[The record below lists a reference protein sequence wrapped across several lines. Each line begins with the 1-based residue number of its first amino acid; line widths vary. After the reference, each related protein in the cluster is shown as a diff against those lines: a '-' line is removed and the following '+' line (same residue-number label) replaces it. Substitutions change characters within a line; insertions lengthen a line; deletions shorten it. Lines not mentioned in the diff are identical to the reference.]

1 VSAAATRAE
10 VATVVPTTR
19 VWWATGGCHSQT
31 MDVLV
36 MGATGNVGGA
46 LVELLRARHVRV
58 HAITREPRA
67 WPDDVQGVVGD
78 ANDPA
83 SLAGAAAGKD
93 GAFLMS
99 GYAAEAQLL
108 ADLGAGHVALLSS
121 SSVPLADGGNAMAAY
136 HRDSEEAVKAS
147 DAGWTIVRPCSMQSN
162 VTRWK
167 DQLDAG
173 EVIRAPFGDVAVA
186 MTDPADVAAVL
197 ATALTETGHAGQ
209 TYRVS
214 GPEALTPADQVAIV
228 ARVLE
233 RRLRF
238 EAITDAEARATLP
251 AQLGQAYADAQ
262 FDIFRDHPQYESDIQ
277 PTVEQVLG
285 RPPGRLSDW
294 LERNRARL
302 L

>member
-1 VSAAATRAE
+1 M
-10 VATVVPTTR
+10 
-19 VWWATGGCHSQT
+19 H
-31 MDVLV
+31 VLV

-46 LVELLRARHVRV
+46 LVELLRARDVRV
-58 HAITREPRA
+58 HAITREART
-67 WPDDVQGVVGD
+67 WPDGVEGVVGD

-83 SLAGAAAGKD
+83 SLAGAAAGMD

-99 GYAAEAQLL
+99 GYPAEAQLL
-108 ADLGAGHVALLSS
+108 ADLGAGHAALLSS
-121 SSVPLADGGNAMAAY
+121 SSVPLADSGNAMAAY

-147 DAGWTIVRPCSMQSN
+147 GAAWTIVRPCSMQSN

-186 MTDPADVAAVL
+186 MIDPADVAAVL
-197 ATALTETGHAGQ
+197 ATALTDPGHAGE

-228 ARVLE
+228 AEVLG
-233 RRLRF
+233 RKLRF
-238 EAITDAEARATLP
+238 EAVPDDEARARLP
-251 AQLGQAYADAQ
+251 GQVGQAYADAQ
-262 FDIFRDHPQYESDIQ
+262 FDIFRDHPQYESEIQ

-285 RPPGRLSDW
+285 RPLGRLRGW
-294 LERNRARL
+294 VERNRARL

>member
-1 VSAAATRAE
+1 
-10 VATVVPTTR
+10 
-19 VWWATGGCHSQT
+19 

-46 LVELLRARHVRV
+46 LVELLRTRQVRV
-58 HAITREPRA
+58 HAITREPRE

-78 ANDPA
+78 ANHPE
-83 SLAGAAAGKD
+83 SLAGAATGMD

-108 ADLGAGHVALLSS
+108 ADLGGGHVALLSS

-136 HRDSEEAVKAS
+136 HRDSEEAVSAS
-147 DAGWTIVRPCSMQSN
+147 DAAWTIVRPCSMQSN

-167 DQLDAG
+167 DQLQAG
-173 EVIRAPFGDVAVA
+173 VVRAPFGDVAVA

-197 ATALTETGHAGQ
+197 ATALTESGHAGK
-209 TYRVS
+209 TYRLS

-228 ARVLE
+228 AEVLQ
-233 RRLRF
+233 RKLRF
-238 EAITDAEARATLP
+238 EAMSDAEARATLP
-251 AQLGQAYADAQ
+251 GQVGQAYADAQ
-262 FDIFRDHPQYESDIQ
+262 FEIFRDHPQYESEIR

-285 RPPGRLSDW
+285 RPPGHLRSW
-294 LERNRARL
+294 VERNRARL